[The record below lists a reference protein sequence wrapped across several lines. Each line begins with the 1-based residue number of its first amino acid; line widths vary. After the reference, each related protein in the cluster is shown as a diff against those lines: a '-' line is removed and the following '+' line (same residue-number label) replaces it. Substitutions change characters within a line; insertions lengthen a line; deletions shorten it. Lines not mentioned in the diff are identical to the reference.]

1 MIFTVA
7 GQWEQS
13 VLAHRTQFLETGKTP
28 LWLAADADVVVVV
41 VVEVVVEY
49 QVVST
54 PEMGWKVE
62 VAEGPVNHQ
71 WTHKVLHLLLL
82 HFHAHTAASV
92 VEAVVGEAEVVV

>member
-1 MIFTVA
+1 MCFTVA

-28 LWLAADADVVVVV
+28 LWLAAVADVV
-41 VVEVVVEY
+41 VVVEY

-54 PEMGWKVE
+54 PEMRWKVE

-82 HFHAHTAASV
+82 HFHVHTAASV